1 MYTCTHVHLCSHIS
15 CRQTILIYFNYFHY
29 LSLIGH
35 CKLQFIS
42 STEPIFKLLEQAW
55 YSTHTDFLRQ
65 TRTVNQMNQL
75 LLCIYSIVFSRVE
88 SGVCILN
95 IDGALQYPPIL
106 ADLVNIMDINISKMT
121 PII

>member
-1 MYTCTHVHLCSHIS
+1 MYTSAHTFPVDKLFSSIS
-15 CRQTILIYFNYFHY
+15 TTFTIY
-29 LSLIGH
+29 LLSDNVN
-35 CKLQFIS
+35 S
-42 STEPIFKLLEQAW
+42 SSSAEPIFNLLEQAW
-55 YSTHTDFLRQ
+55 YSTHTDFIRQ
-65 TRTVNQMNQL
+65 TRTVHQMNQL